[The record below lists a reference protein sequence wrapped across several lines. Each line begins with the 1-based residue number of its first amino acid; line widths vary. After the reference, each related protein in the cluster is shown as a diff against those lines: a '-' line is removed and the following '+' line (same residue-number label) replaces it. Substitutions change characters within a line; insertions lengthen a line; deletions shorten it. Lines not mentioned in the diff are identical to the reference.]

1 MEIRVIKWVIPYFG
15 NKHFQP
21 YGTLLVTEGEHTQV
35 CRTKGDTYSEASSIG
50 QYVTFRRKRY
60 KVINNGGLYSPQI
73 ELTRL

>member
-1 MEIRVIKWVIPYFG
+1 MKIRIIEWVIPYFG
-15 NKHFQP
+15 NKHFMP

-35 CRTKGDTYSEASSIG
+35 CRTKGDRYDTVSSIG

-73 ELTRL
+73 VLKRL